1 MTNKVRWFFTKD
13 WENLKKLHLS
23 VSLPSRNLRIRKG
36 LLVIVFLLWKR
47 QQDGILN
54 SNLKISWHKNLKT
67 LKRCARNI
75 FPWYISYNKQRKFLE
90 MRLDQITVHKSW
102 NHSTWSTIIYIYI
115 FFIQST
121 YISFEK
127 GWVNDFF
134 GHCESVSQV
143 CSISDKKT
151 EIYVFCGRLFQVLKS
166 T

>member
-36 LLVIVFLLWKR
+36 LLVIFFLLWKR
-47 QQDGILN
+47 KQDGILN

-67 LKRCARNI
+67 LRQE
-75 FPWYISYNKQRKFLE
+75 YISYNKQRNFLE

-115 FFIQST
+115 FLYRAPIQAILHSRRG
-121 YISFEK
+121 
-127 GWVNDFF
+127 GWMIFWTLWKCVPSLLYF
-134 GHCESVSQV
+134 
-143 CSISDKKT
+143 
-151 EIYVFCGRLFQVLKS
+151 R
-166 T
+166 

>member
-67 LKRCARNI
+67 LCQE
-75 FPWYISYNKQRKFLE
+75 YISYNKQRKFLD

-127 GWVNDFF
+127 GWGGIF
-134 GHCESVSQV
+134 SQKPEPWFA
-143 CSISDKKT
+143 IGQKQLW
-151 EIYVFCGRLFQVLKS
+151 FLRRLGGKAAATS
-166 T
+166 